1 MDRYYREFIAQAT
14 PLTAASRMTD
24 NEANPL
30 LYRGILPS
38 MQKKIRRKIPAAHQT
53 STAAPSIAS
62 VLTFLQAQFDE
73 DDLDNDDD
81 DVELAID
88 SDEDYELSD
97 LEDEDYILKK
107 PQRHKKIKL
116 DTKMVPGTGL
126 APQIVLM
133 LNDW

>member
-1 MDRYYREFIAQAT
+1 M
-14 PLTAASRMTD
+14 
-24 NEANPL
+24 
-30 LYRGILPS
+30 
-38 MQKKIRRKIPAAHQT
+38 
-53 STAAPSIAS
+53 
-62 VLTFLQAQFDE
+62 
-73 DDLDNDDD
+73 
-81 DVELAID
+81 ELAID

-107 PQRHKKIKL
+107 PQRHKKVKL